1 MGASPPLP
9 RKVETGPGGEGVRL
23 FLIQAIVLAFAVLA
37 VMAFVFRSSSARRAM
52 NLLRDGLL
60 LYVLLVLLLGVILIV
75 RGGL

>member
-1 MGASPPLP
+1 
-9 RKVETGPGGEGVRL
+9 VRL